1 MPLLQ
6 AQHRHVRGLRHPG
19 PPRPRENRPRWLRL
33 REPLGTLRPAAILL
47 AGLLRFRLRHGEPQ
61 VVAPTLVPPTPQMK
75 RIVFDNWFLMAVA
88 ASCALPIRAVGAL
101 PVLISREDLLSPAL
115 STHPPARRSRPAYLL
130 LGALTSC
137 GIEYFNAPPSPTS
150 SPLLLPRPH
159 TADTI
164 CRRHEYIYMTDTRDA
179 MILTKLSKAQNEV
192 IRIWIPQGF

>member
-1 MPLLQ
+1 M
-6 AQHRHVRGLRHPG
+6 RGLRHPG
-19 PPRPRENRPRWLRL
+19 PPRPREDRPRWLRL

-115 STHPPARRSRPAYLL
+115 STHPPARRSRPAHLL

-137 GIEYFNAPPSPTS
+137 GIEYFNLPRRARRPPPPPSSSPHRTYDMPTS
-150 SPLLLPRPH
+150 RIYIFIYDRHTRCHDPH
-159 TADTI
+159 
-164 CRRHEYIYMTDTRDA
+164 
-179 MILTKLSKAQNEV
+179 EV
-192 IRIWIPQGF
+192 IEGAK